1 METQYMRYQPGDGSF
16 VIGHT
21 ISRDEIYNMKFH
33 THKEY
38 EIFMLMSE
46 KASFQVESRRYQ
58 LGRGDIMIFNSRESH
73 KVEYDPDKPY
83 ERWVVHFNKELTL
96 PFTTKDL
103 HLLKAFENRAPGK
116 YNHIPHG
123 VAQMENIEEY
133 YNKMKICLLDQSM
146 GQDIMMK
153 CYLIQM
159 LVCINRVIDENV
171 RKSTTDKDEKIYE
184 VLKYINENLNK
195 TMTLDGLS
203 EKFYISKYY
212 MAHIFKRV
220 TGYSVNQYITYKR
233 ICLAEEM
240 IAEGVSAAEA
250 CVLAGFNDYS
260 NFYKTFCKVTGHSP
274 KYSKT

>member
-1 METQYMRYQPGDGSF
+1 
-16 VIGHT
+16 
-21 ISRDEIYNMKFH
+21 
-33 THKEY
+33 
-38 EIFMLMSE
+38 
-46 KASFQVESRRYQ
+46 
-58 LGRGDIMIFNSRESH
+58 
-73 KVEYDPDKPY
+73 
-83 ERWVVHFNKELTL
+83 
-96 PFTTKDL
+96 
-103 HLLKAFENRAPGK
+103 
-116 YNHIPHG
+116 
-123 VAQMENIEEY
+123 
-133 YNKMKICLLDQSM
+133 MKICLLDQSM

-274 KYSKT
+274 KY